1 MCKNHVLILSLLY
14 RFAGLLFA
22 PLLLTLACTPSAYA
36 QTSPGPSQPLI
47 IQSINEGNLAVLA
60 GNTRPEAQ
68 NPANDQGIVSDRLPL
83 PHMMLQLRRPAAQEQ
98 AVETL
103 IDQLH
108 DPKSPNFH
116 HWLTAA
122 QVGAQFGPAASDIQ
136 TITGWLQQQG
146 FAVNIVYPSK
156 MVIDF
161 SGTAGQIHT
170 TFRTEIHNLLV
181 NGVAHIANMTDPEI
195 PAALAPAVV
204 GVVSLNDFRPNPMVI
219 PKTETTG
226 NKYAVTP
233 PDLATIYNFNPLFN
247 IGISGQGQTINL
259 IEATDLYATSDWTT
273 FRAAF
278 GLSGYTGATLNTI
291 HPAPPSGSN
300 NCIDPGASGAVG
312 EAIIDAEYASAA
324 APSAAIVMTT
334 CMNMP
339 TTSGLLIAIQNLIN
353 GSSPPAVISMS
364 YSSCEPHDTA
374 STKAAYYTAYQQGVL
389 EGTSI
394 FVSADD
400 VDAAGCDGSPPAS
413 HGIAVNS
420 LASTPYNVAV
430 GGTDFSD
437 TYSGTNSTYWN
448 SSNTSTYGSALS
460 YIPEIPWN
468 DSCASQLI
476 AAKHG
481 YSVTYGSAGFCN
493 SSDGTSHF
501 LNIGGGAGGP
511 SGCATGTP
519 STPGVVSG
527 TCQGYAKPSWQS
539 GLVGNPSDGVRDLPD
554 VSLFAASGFWNHFY
568 LFCLSDSTHGG
579 KPCTGDPSGWSSAGG
594 TSFASPIW
602 AGIQALINQSAGG
615 KQGLPN
621 YRLYQLAASE
631 YGAGGSSGCNSSNG
645 NGIGGACIFYDVTLG
660 DNDAPCQADSGTLYN
675 CYLPS
680 GTYGVLSTSNNSYAP
695 AFTATTG
702 WDFSTGIGTVNVFN
716 LVRNWSGPPLT
727 ATHDFNGDGY
737 SDIAWRNSNGDVA
750 IWLMNGTNILS
761 APDVANVPTSWSIVG
776 QRQLNNSGYA
786 DLIWRNTDGD
796 VAIWLMNGS
805 QILSAPDLANVPTS
819 WTIVG
824 TGAYNS
830 NLGYAE
836 LFWRNTNGDV
846 AVWEINGTQILAA
859 PDLGNVSTIWTIVG
873 TGDFSGTGNTDI
885 LWVDTSGDVAIW
897 FMNGTQVVS
906 SQEVGTVSTGWS
918 IVGTGDFNGD
928 GKTDILWRNANGDVG
943 IWLMNGTQV
952 LAGPD
957 LGNVP
962 ASWAVA
968 ETGDFNGD
976 GKTDILWR
984 NSNGDVAIWF
994 MNGTQVLSAP
1004 DVINVPTNWTIQGAN
1019 AD

>member
-1 MCKNHVLILSLLY
+1 
-14 RFAGLLFA
+14 
-22 PLLLTLACTPSAYA
+22 
-36 QTSPGPSQPLI
+36 
-47 IQSINEGNLAVLA
+47 
-60 GNTRPEAQ
+60 
-68 NPANDQGIVSDRLPL
+68 
-83 PHMMLQLRRPAAQEQ
+83 
-98 AVETL
+98 
-103 IDQLH
+103 
-108 DPKSPNFH
+108 
-116 HWLTAA
+116 
-122 QVGAQFGPAASDIQ
+122 
-136 TITGWLQQQG
+136 
-146 FAVNIVYPSK
+146 
-156 MVIDF
+156 
-161 SGTAGQIHT
+161 
-170 TFRTEIHNLLV
+170 
-181 NGVAHIANMTDPEI
+181 
-195 PAALAPAVV
+195 
-204 GVVSLNDFRPNPMVI
+204 
-219 PKTETTG
+219 
-226 NKYAVTP
+226 
-233 PDLATIYNFNPLFN
+233 
-247 IGISGQGQTINL
+247 
-259 IEATDLYATSDWTT
+259 
-273 FRAAF
+273 
-278 GLSGYTGATLNTI
+278 
-291 HPAPPSGSN
+291 
-300 NCIDPGASGAVG
+300 
-312 EAIIDAEYASAA
+312 
-324 APSAAIVMTT
+324 
-334 CMNMP
+334 
-339 TTSGLLIAIQNLIN
+339 
-353 GSSPPAVISMS
+353 
-364 YSSCEPHDTA
+364 
-374 STKAAYYTAYQQGVL
+374 
-389 EGTSI
+389 
-394 FVSADD
+394 
-400 VDAAGCDGSPPAS
+400 PAS

-448 SSNTSTYGSALS
+448 SSNTSSYGSALS

-468 DSCASQLI
+468 NSCASQLI

-519 STPGVVSG
+519 SIPDVVSG

-631 YGAGGSSGCNSSNG
+631 YGASGSSSCNSSNG

-737 SDIAWRNSNGDVA
+737 SDIAWRGPTGDVA
-750 IWLMNGTNILS
+750 IWLMNGT
-761 APDVANVPTSWSIVG
+761 
-776 QRQLNNSGYA
+776 
-786 DLIWRNTDGD
+786 
-796 VAIWLMNGS
+796 
-805 QILSAPDLANVPTS
+805 QILSTADFGTIPTS

-824 TGAYNS
+824 TSAYHAS
-830 NLGYAE
+830 TGYAE

-846 AVWEINGTQILAA
+846 AIWQINGSQILAA
-859 PDLGNVSTIWTIVG
+859 PDIGNVPTSWTIAG

-885 LWVDTSGDVAIW
+885 LWRGP
-897 FMNGTQVVS
+897 
-906 SQEVGTVSTGWS
+906 
-918 IVGTGDFNGD
+918 
-928 GKTDILWRNANGDVG
+928 NGDVS
-943 IWLMNGTQV
+943 IWLMNGTQI
-952 LAGPD
+952 LSGPD
-957 LGNVP
+957 LVNVP
-962 ASWAVA
+962 TSWTIA

-976 GKTDILWR
+976 GYSDILWR
-984 NSNGDVAIWF
+984 GPNG
-994 MNGTQVLSAP
+994 
-1004 DVINVPTNWTIQGAN
+1004 
-1019 AD
+1019 